1 MTDPYGYYDFSDD
14 YRNDG
19 GDGGDDCCGTLS
31 PQEVLRRHWGYDSFR
46 PMQAEIVHS
55 VLDGRDTIGLL
66 PTGGGKS
73 ITFQVPAL
81 MLPGLTIVV
90 TPLISLMKDQ
100 VDNLAARN
108 IRAAY
113 LHAGMTRAESDYAFE
128 RCRQKRVKLLYVAPE
143 RLSSERFTAMLR
155 TIETSL
161 IVVDEAHCIS
171 QWGYDFRPS
180 YLTIATLRDMLP
192 GVPVLALTASATPA
206 VVDDIALRLGMRNEN
221 RFSLTFSRDNISFLV
236 RHTEDKFGK
245 LIDILKAT
253 SGSAIVY
260 TRSRRRTAELASQ
273 LAANGVQ
280 ALFYHAG
287 LESHDKAAR
296 QDDWQSGQTRVMA
309 ATTAFGMGIDKP
321 DVRLV
326 VHYDI
331 PSTLEEYYQEAGRA
345 GRDGQPSVAVLLVS
359 NRDKA
364 TLSRRLTKAFPDK
377 DFIRKVYDEICRFL
391 VLPMGE
397 GFGAVFDFKPEI
409 MCVKYRLPERETMSA
424 IGILA
429 RSGYFE
435 FVEEMDIEAQM
446 MINLKREQLYGIDLP
461 QLEEDVMNHILRTYG
476 GIFTDLVQIN
486 ESLIAAAC
494 GITPQTVYDILCRW
508 RREHIIAF
516 IPRRRTPYICFT
528 ANRVPSA
535 SLTFPKEVYEDRR
548 TAMERQL
555 KAMER
560 FAFDD
565 SSCRV
570 AHMLRYFGEEGAG
583 DCGKCDIC
591 RSRRPAA
598 RTPFDPADFERR
610 LDTFFSMIAPCEW
623 LDTQSLRPHYPRHFD
638 EVASHLRLMVA
649 EGRLRADGI
658 YVAKPTL

>member
-14 YRNDG
+14 YRYDG

-161 IVVDEAHCIS
+161 IVVDEAHSIS

-273 LAANGVQ
+273 LAANGV
-280 ALFYHAG
+280 
-287 LESHDKAAR
+287 
-296 QDDWQSGQTRVMA
+296 
-309 ATTAFGMGIDKP
+309 
-321 DVRLV
+321 
-326 VHYDI
+326 
-331 PSTLEEYYQEAGRA
+331 
-345 GRDGQPSVAVLLVS
+345 
-359 NRDKA
+359 
-364 TLSRRLTKAFPDK
+364 
-377 DFIRKVYDEICRFL
+377 
-391 VLPMGE
+391 
-397 GFGAVFDFKPEI
+397 
-409 MCVKYRLPERETMSA
+409 
-424 IGILA
+424 
-429 RSGYFE
+429 
-435 FVEEMDIEAQM
+435 
-446 MINLKREQLYGIDLP
+446 
-461 QLEEDVMNHILRTYG
+461 
-476 GIFTDLVQIN
+476 
-486 ESLIAAAC
+486 
-494 GITPQTVYDILCRW
+494 
-508 RREHIIAF
+508 
-516 IPRRRTPYICFT
+516 
-528 ANRVPSA
+528 
-535 SLTFPKEVYEDRR
+535 
-548 TAMERQL
+548 
-555 KAMER
+555 
-560 FAFDD
+560 
-565 SSCRV
+565 
-570 AHMLRYFGEEGAG
+570 
-583 DCGKCDIC
+583 
-591 RSRRPAA
+591 
-598 RTPFDPADFERR
+598 
-610 LDTFFSMIAPCEW
+610 
-623 LDTQSLRPHYPRHFD
+623 
-638 EVASHLRLMVA
+638 
-649 EGRLRADGI
+649 
-658 YVAKPTL
+658 